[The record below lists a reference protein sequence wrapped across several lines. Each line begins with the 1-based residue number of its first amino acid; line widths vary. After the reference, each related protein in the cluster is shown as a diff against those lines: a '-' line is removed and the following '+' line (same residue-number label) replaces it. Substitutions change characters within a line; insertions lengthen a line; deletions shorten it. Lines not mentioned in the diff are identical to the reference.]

1 MAKPNQAITVAGITS
16 HGTFINKVRFTVN
29 LVRRIKQFAKVNASR
44 IDLVELPNPMSRLEA
59 IAYLKTH
66 ADFQSAEDQATL
78 DEAVETRTP
87 KTPKVKAVKAEKVVK
102 TPKVKAVKVA
112 KAKVVKTAA
121 KPTLDAIKARAKKAP
136 VKTETPEVA

>member
-16 HGTFINKVRFTVN
+16 HGTFTNKVRFTVN
-29 LVRRIKQFAKVNASR
+29 LVRRIKQFVKVNASR

-87 KTPKVKAVKAEKVVK
+87 KTPKVKAVKVVK
-102 TPKVKAVKVA
+102 TPKVKAVKVV
-112 KAKVVKTAA
+112 KAKVVKTDA
-121 KPTLDAIKARAKKAP
+121 KPTLDAIKARAKKT
-136 VKTETPEVA
+136 VKTETPAA

>member
-29 LVRRIKQFAKVNASR
+29 LVRRIKQFAKVKASR
-44 IDLVELPNPMSRLEA
+44 IDLVELPNPMTRLEA

-66 ADFQSAEDQATL
+66 ADFQSPDDQATL

-87 KTPKVKAVKAEKVVK
+87 KA
-102 TPKVKAVKVA
+102 PKVKAVKVA
-112 KAKVVKTAA
+112 KAPKAKVVKTDA
-121 KPTLDAIKARAKKAP
+121 KPTLDSIKARAKKSPA
-136 VKTETPEVA
+136 KAETPVA

>member
-29 LVRRIKQFAKVNASR
+29 LVRRIKQFVKVNASR
-44 IDLVELPNPMSRLEA
+44 IDLVELPSPMTRLEA

-66 ADFQSAEDQATL
+66 VDFQSPSDQATL

-87 KTPKVKAVKAEKVVK
+87 KAPKVKVVKATKVKVVK
-102 TPKVKAVKVA
+102 AV
-112 KAKVVKTAA
+112 T
-121 KPTLDAIKARAKKAP
+121 KPTLDSIKARAKAAP
-136 VKTETPEVA
+136 AKNETPVTA

>member
-16 HGTFINKVRFTVN
+16 HGTFTNKVRFTVN
-29 LVRRIKQFAKVNASR
+29 LVRRIKQFVKVNATR

-87 KTPKVKAVKAEKVVK
+87 KTPKVKVVKTVK

-112 KAKVVKTAA
+112 KAKVVKTDA
-121 KPTLDAIKARAKKAP
+121 KPTLDAIKARAKKTT
-136 VKTETPEVA
+136 KTETPAV

>member
-16 HGTFINKVRFTVN
+16 HGTFTNKVRFTVN
-29 LVRRIKQFAKVNASR
+29 LVRRIKQFVKVNATR

-87 KTPKVKAVKAEKVVK
+87 KTPKVKAVKTVK
-102 TPKVKAVKVA
+102 TPKVKVV
-112 KAKVVKTAA
+112 KAKVVKTDA
-121 KPTLDAIKARAKKAP
+121 KPTLDAIKARAKKT
-136 VKTETPEVA
+136 VKTETPAV

>member
-1 MAKPNQAITVAGITS
+1 MAKPNQAITVAVITS
-16 HGTFINKVRFTVN
+16 HGTFTNKVRFTVN
-29 LVRRIKQFAKVNASR
+29 LVRRIKQFAKVKASR

-66 ADFQSAEDQATL
+66 ADFQSPDDQATL

-87 KTPKVKAVKAEKVVK
+87 KTPKVKVVKTVK

-112 KAKVVKTAA
+112 KAKVVKTDA
-121 KPTLDAIKARAKKAP
+121 KPTLDAIKARAKKTT
-136 VKTETPEVA
+136 KTETPAV

>member
-29 LVRRIKQFAKVNASR
+29 LVRRIKQFAKVKASR

-66 ADFQSAEDQATL
+66 ADFQSPDDQATL

-87 KTPKVKAVKAEKVVK
+87 KA
-102 TPKVKAVKVA
+102 PKVKAVKVA
-112 KAKVVKTAA
+112 KAKVVKTDA
-121 KPTLDAIKARAKKAP
+121 KPTLDGIKARAKKTN
-136 VKTETPEVA
+136 KTETPVA